1 MYFILVLFM
10 PTKNVSQI
18 FAELSFE
25 KKLLGVGS
33 VLLILSLFLPWYQ
46 DLDSFKTG
54 DMFLGITGPL
64 YLVGYSLLI
73 LAAMNVAML
82 FAEINGRKIPYL
94 TVKPSAFFFAT
105 GLITF
110 FMLLVVNSVYF
121 HAKFGVNI
129 TLKQSQFGMFFAFIA
144 ASFITI
150 GGYLSTRDKASLLK
164 EFEDETRDPFMQL
177 PKQEKSRESIRPNV
191 VIEPAVDPVQ
201 IAQDVRVGAS
211 TTIEKKS
218 TQPYRLDL

>member
-1 MYFILVLFM
+1 M
-10 PTKNVSQI
+10 PTKNISQI
-18 FAELSFE
+18 FGELSFE

-64 YLVGYSLLI
+64 YLAGYSLLI
-73 LAAMNVAML
+73 LAAINIAML

-94 TVKPSAFFFAT
+94 SVKPSAFYFAT
-105 GLITF
+105 GLFAF

-121 HAKFGVNI
+121 HAKFGINI

-144 ASFITI
+144 SSFITI
-150 GGYLSTRDKASLLK
+150 GGYLSTRDKASLLR
-164 EFEDETRDPFMQL
+164 EFEDETRDPLIEF
-177 PKQEKSRESIRPNV
+177 PKQEKPRENIRTNV
-191 VIEPAVDPVQ
+191 STEPAMDPVQ
-201 IAQDVRVGAS
+201 IQQDVSSAAS
-211 TTIEKKS
+211 ASGKKS
-218 TQPYRLDL
+218 VQPYRLDL